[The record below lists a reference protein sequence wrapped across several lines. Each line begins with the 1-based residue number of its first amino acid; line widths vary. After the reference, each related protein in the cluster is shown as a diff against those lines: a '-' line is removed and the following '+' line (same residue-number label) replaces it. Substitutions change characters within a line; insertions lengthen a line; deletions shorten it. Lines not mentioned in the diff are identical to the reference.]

1 MISVQTNSLAS
12 SRLSP
17 VSTVSGPQTQG
28 AGNAD
33 IPEKSYAVES
43 AGHIPL
49 SSPAGGTDCRG
60 AQQAVSAFTAL
71 ITLMCEMNRETYASR
86 RDSARTNMAM
96 RVSEL
101 TEAADKTRDAALT
114 QGILGIV
121 GGALS
126 GVGAGIS
133 IGGGCSQLKELN
145 AFAKTPPAVVQPQV
159 VSQAQ
164 QTTAQQTTA
173 QQTTAQQTTAQQTTA
188 QQTTAQ
194 QTTAQQT
201 TAQQTTAQQTT
212 AQQTTAQQ
220 TTAQS
225 PAGSQA
231 QQPISGQAQTTEP
244 PRESPEATRFYAA
257 LNLKGTKFSG
267 IAESF
272 RASGTAGNS
281 LGQTISGSISAKG
294 EKIRAGAEETKSAYD
309 TDVSDIQQFQG
320 LMSQFN
326 QILASLL
333 EAENKARSAAAQA
346 C

>member
-1 MISVQTNSLAS
+1 
-12 SRLSP
+12 
-17 VSTVSGPQTQG
+17 
-28 AGNAD
+28 
-33 IPEKSYAVES
+33 
-43 AGHIPL
+43 
-49 SSPAGGTDCRG
+49 
-60 AQQAVSAFTAL
+60 
-71 ITLMCEMNRETYASR
+71 
-86 RDSARTNMAM
+86 MAM

-194 QTTAQQT
+194 QTTAQ
-201 TAQQTTAQQTT
+201 
-212 AQQTTAQQ
+212 
-220 TTAQS
+220 S

-272 RASGTAGNS
+272 RQRHCGKLPRANYFWQHKRKRGKNS
-281 LGQTISGSISAKG
+281 
-294 EKIRAGAEETKSAYD
+294 RW
-309 TDVSDIQQFQG
+309 
-320 LMSQFN
+320 
-326 QILASLL
+326 
-333 EAENKARSAAAQA
+333 R
-346 C
+346 